1 MENRRI
7 RGGRLRSAGYEEH
20 TNVLEIEFL
29 DYSIKRFQAV
39 PVEVWR
45 RLLAAP
51 NPATF
56 YEDRIEEEYPV
67 ETAAHRTDD
76 SARSRLDS
84 LFGPAPASD
93 AGDSPDR
100 G

>member
-1 MENRRI
+1 MERRRI
-7 RGGRLRSAGYEEH
+7 SGGRLRSAGYDERSG
-20 TNVLEIEFL
+20 VLEIELL
-29 DYSIKRFQAV
+29 DYSVRRYQSV

-67 ETAAHRTDD
+67 ETASHRTDE

-84 LFGPAPASD
+84 LFGPAPAD
-93 AGDSPDR
+93 GADPGK
-100 G
+100 GG